1 MISFAGDL
9 SLGIPLE
16 IVFIG
21 IPLEIVFKGDFSIY
35 FIIYVEILFLLF
47 NEIKFIF

>member
-1 MISFAGDL
+1 MIPPNTAKKFTHHGMYFISFAGVL

-21 IPLEIVFKGDFSIY
+21 IPLEIVFKGVVFQ
-35 FIIYVEILFLLF
+35 
-47 NEIKFIF
+47 